1 MTTIFDNPFAG
12 LYNKKIFFPS
22 SQRIVVRVKKL
33 LLISGCLV
41 FLLPR
46 VASAAQETC
55 LTPSAFAVPLGG
67 LFVVAMVAGWLY
79 RKLGKLKLQY
89 AEIADQEQ
97 VRAEIIEQAPWP
109 VIQIDG
115 QLKIVFA
122 NREARDHFGPQPLV
136 GDSFPKLLPG
146 ESAHPLLH
154 VLKSGAQ
161 DKVETVSSVGVEGT
175 TLRLLTIDGQ
185 RYGLWYGPPKAE
197 QCAQAS
203 NIFLSQAEESANRMK
218 SEFIAN
224 INHEVRT
231 PMNAIIGYTEMLVNS
246 PLGPKEKRFVETIH
260 KSSMALVSI
269 FNDIME
275 LSKIDS
281 GRLQIMTSSIRLESL
296 VREVEGLYHDQA
308 MEKGLRLECRM
319 ENHLPKSFILDGMRL
334 KQVLHNLISNAIKF
348 TSEGHVQLV
357 VDGIPSAGLAN
368 CYDLSFSV
376 EDTGI
381 GIPKTDQKKI
391 FEVFR
396 QREDAIAKRYGGVGL
411 GLTLCSRLVTM
422 MGGRIDLLST
432 VGEGSRFT
440 VLLGNILLAEPAA
453 EQQVV
458 AEEPRAECHSGEMT
472 LLVVD
477 DVDLIKDVFIDFFQ
491 GGPHKVLTANT
502 GEEALE
508 LARSEHPDLIFMDL
522 NLSGMDGRTVTR
534 KIREEKELS
543 TIPVVVMT
551 GEILEEDDY
560 RPLFDGFLQKPF
572 RLEQL
577 MELIGQYAK
586 IGSENTGQ
594 DGKNGGDM
602 EMDES
607 HLASSVQAAW
617 NEELD
622 QLFRQAVR
630 SGSLADAAAIGAA
643 VGKEGEAHR
652 DALLMT
658 LGGDLLQFAA
668 EPNIMG
674 VDRLLAKLSRV
685 VNRKDV

>member
-1 MTTIFDNPFAG
+1 MRV
-12 LYNKKIFFPS
+12 NK
-22 SQRIVVRVKKL
+22 Q

-41 FLLPR
+41 FLLPWP
-46 VASAAQETC
+46 ALADQGIS
-55 LTPSAFAVPLGG
+55 LTPSVLLPFGMVFILAVIAVSL
-67 LFVVAMVAGWLY
+67 LRQL
-79 RKLGKLKLQY
+79 RQLRTIQ
-89 AEIADQEQ
+89 AEITARGQAQ
-97 VRAEIIEQAPWP
+97 AQMMEQAPWP
-109 VIQIDG
+109 VIQID
-115 QLKIVFA
+115 QRLKIIAA
-122 NREARDHFGPQPLV
+122 NREARERFGPQALL
-136 GDSFPKLLPG
+136 GGSFPELLPG
-146 ESAHPLLH
+146 EATHPLLQ
-154 VLKSGAQ
+154 VLKSGDQGHAAA
-161 DKVETVSSVGVEGT
+161 SNPVGVEGA
-175 TLRLLTIDGQ
+175 TLRLLTIDGNQ
-185 RYGLWYGPPKAE
+185 YGFWYGPPRAE

-203 NIFLSQAEESANRMK
+203 DAFLSQAEESANRMK

-231 PMNAIIGYTEMLVNS
+231 PMNAIIGYTEMLANS
-246 PLGPKEKRFVETIH
+246 PLGAKEKRFVETIH

-281 GRLQIMTSSIRLESL
+281 GRLQIMASSIRLESL
-296 VREVEGLYHDQA
+296 IREVEGLYRDQA
-308 MEKGLRLECRM
+308 VEKGIRLECRL
-319 ENHLPKSFILDGMRL
+319 ESHLPKSFILDGMRL

-357 VDGIPSAGLAN
+357 VDGIPSPEQTN
-368 CYDLSFSV
+368 SYDLSFTV

-381 GIPKTDQKKI
+381 GIPKTDQQKI

-396 QREDAIAKRYGGVGL
+396 QREDTIAKRYGGVGL
-411 GLTLCSRLVTM
+411 GLTLCSRLVAM
-422 MGGRIDLLST
+422 MGGRIDLFST
-432 VGEGSRFT
+432 AGEGSRFT
-440 VLLGNILLAEPAA
+440 VLLSNIALADPLP

-458 AEEPRAECHSGEMT
+458 VDAAKADAPQQAMT

-477 DVDLIKDVFIDFFQ
+477 DVDLIKDVFIDFFL
-491 GGPHKVLTANT
+491 GSPHKVVTANT

-508 LARSEHPDLIFMDL
+508 LVRSEQPDIVFMDL

-534 KIREEKELS
+534 QIREDKALS

-551 GEILEEDDY
+551 GEILDEEDY

-577 MELIGQYAK
+577 LDLIDQYARK
-586 IGSENTGQ
+586 DTYNIVPG
-594 DGKNGGDM
+594 GKESGDQ
-602 EMDES
+602 EFDDA
-607 HLASSVQAAW
+607 HLAGSVQAAW

-622 QLFRQAVR
+622 QLLRQAAR
-630 SGSLADAAAIGAA
+630 SGSLTDAAALGAA
-643 VGKEGEAHR
+643 VGKQGETLK
-652 DALLMT
+652 DALLVN

-685 VNRKDV
+685 VNRKGV